1 MQTVINAEY
10 AAYKSPKF
18 TQPMARARE
27 GILSNLV
34 ERVSKHVQ
42 SSGLSQTKHNKSPS
56 TSSERSIKSA
66 GAVTGDDVVPTASRS
81 SMIKEGI
88 ANLGRRRSGQ
98 SSDSNQSRQIK
109 PRKSKASK
117 AIEGE
122 LCIIRESSTYAEND
136 VLSSTLPP
144 GGDQQSRSRS
154 ELDLLQP
161 SSSTMTSSRSSGAVL
176 QSTGKKEG
184 KEYKHSSLYGKVAAI

>member
-98 SSDSNQSRQIK
+98 SSDSNRSRQTK

-144 GGDQQSRSRS
+144 RRRPTVTESFRAGPLTTFLIDND
-154 ELDLLQP
+154 ELALQWCRP
-161 SSSTMTSSRSSGAVL
+161 TVNW
-176 QSTGKKEG
+176 
-184 KEYKHSSLYGKVAAI
+184 